1 MTDPGEAGAG
11 TPGHGLWGG
20 RFSEEMAPEMA
31 PLNRSLDMDFRFWP
45 QDVRASRTWA
55 RALLRAGVLTHA
67 EWQDIDAGLQVV
79 ATRLEGMDPAAVED
93 EDIHSLVERLLVE
106 EVGEVGA
113 KLHTGRSRNDQ
124 AATDVRLWGM
134 DAVAS
139 LDGQVVRLG
148 SALVDLAAGSQELVM
163 PGYTHLQ
170 RAQPVRAAHWA
181 LSHVWPLVRDRARLR
196 SAAEEAAVLPL
207 GAGAIGGCPFAVDR
221 AAIGRELGFHSVT
234 PNSMDAVGD
243 RDWIVSVLFAGAMI
257 GVHLSRLCEDLVLFA
272 SEEFG
277 FLKLSDGYCTGSSLM
292 PQKKNPDVAELARGK
307 SGRLVGNLVSM
318 MIQLKGL
325 PTGYNRDL
333 QDDKAALYDTV
344 DTLELTLPAVAGA
357 IGSAAF
363 QPARMEAALDPALL
377 ATDLADYLVRKGV
390 PFRTSHEVVGRVVR
404 RAEALGCSIAELS
417 TEALAEE
424 HEAFGPGVT
433 EVFDPVRSADAR
445 VVSGSTGREAVAA
458 QLEQAREALGA
469 GFW

>member
-1 MTDPGEAGAG
+1 
-11 TPGHGLWGG
+11 
-20 RFSEEMAPEMA
+20 MAPEMA

-67 EWQDIDAGLQVV
+67 EWQDIDTGLQVV

-106 EVGEVGA
+106 EVGEAGA

-221 AAIGRELGFHSVT
+221 AAMARELGFHSVT

-272 SEEFG
+272 SEEFA

-344 DTLELTLPAVAGA
+344 DTLGLTLPAVAGA
-357 IGSAAF
+357 IGGAAF

-424 HEAFGPGVT
+424 HQAFGPGAT

-445 VVSGSTGREAVAA
+445 VVSGSTGRDAVAA

-469 GFW
+469 GLW

>member
-1 MTDPGEAGAG
+1 MTDAGEAGPG
-11 TPGHGLWGG
+11 TPGRGLWGG

-31 PLNRSLDMDFRFWP
+31 PLNRSLDVDFRFWR

-55 RALLRAGVLTHA
+55 RALVRAGVLTHA
-67 EWQDIDAGLQVV
+67 EWRDIDAGLEAV
-79 ATRLEGMDPAAVED
+79 AGRLEGMDPSTVDD

-106 EVGEVGA
+106 EVGEAGA

-139 LDGQVVRLG
+139 LDARVVRLG
-148 SALVDLAAGSQELVM
+148 GALVDLAAGSQELVM

-196 SAAEEAAVLPL
+196 AAAEEAAVLPL
-207 GAGAIGGCPFAVDR
+207 GAGAIAGCPFAVDR
-221 AAIGRELGFHSVT
+221 AAMARELGFGAVT
-234 PNSMDAVGD
+234 ANSMDAVGD
-243 RDWIVSVLFAGAMI
+243 RDWIVSLLFAGAMI

-272 SEEFG
+272 SDEFG
-277 FLKLSDGYCTGSSLM
+277 FLRLSDAHCTGSSLM
-292 PQKKNPDVAELARGK
+292 PQKRNPDVAELARGK

-318 MIQLKGL
+318 MVQLKGL

-344 DTLELTLPAVAGA
+344 DTLALTLPAVAGA
-357 IGSAAF
+357 IGGAAF

-390 PFRTSHEVVGRVVR
+390 PFRASHEVVGRVVR
-404 RAEALGCSIAELS
+404 RAEAMGCSIAELS
-417 TEALAEE
+417 AEELAEE

-445 VVSGSTGREAVAA
+445 VVSGSTGRDAVAE
-458 QLEQAREALGA
+458 QLEQARAALQEGL
-469 GFW
+469 W

>member
-1 MTDPGEAGAG
+1 MPDPGEAQPG

-20 RFSEEMAPEMA
+20 RFSERMAPEMV
-31 PLNRSLDMDFRFWP
+31 PLNRSLDVDFRFWR
-45 QDVRASRTWA
+45 QDVRASRAWA
-55 RALLRAGVLTHA
+55 RALVRAGVISEVEGA
-67 EWQDIDAGLQVV
+67 AIDRGLMAV
-79 ATRLEGMDPAAVED
+79 AARLEGMDPATVED
-93 EDIHSLVERLLVE
+93 EDIHSLVERLLIE
-106 EVGEVGA
+106 EVGDAGA

-134 DAVAS
+134 EAASS
-139 LDGQVVRLG
+139 LDGRVVELG
-148 SALVDLAAGSQELVM
+148 RALVDLAAGSQELVM

-181 LSHVWPLVRDRARLR
+181 LSHAWPLIRDRTRLR
-196 SAAEEAAVLPL
+196 AAAEEAAVLPL
-207 GAGAIGGCPFAVDR
+207 GAGAIGGCPFPVDR
-221 AAIGRELGFHSVT
+221 DAMARELGFRAVT

-243 RDWIVSVLFAGAMI
+243 RDWIVSLLFAGAMI

-272 SEEFG
+272 SDEFG

-292 PQKKNPDVAELARGK
+292 PQKKNPDVAELTRGK

-333 QDDKAALYDTV
+333 QDDKAALYDTA
-344 DTLELTLPAVAGA
+344 DTLALTLPAVAGA
-357 IGSAAF
+357 IRGAAF
-363 QPARMEAALDPALL
+363 QPARLRAALDPALL

-417 TEALAEE
+417 AETLAEE
-424 HEAFGPGVT
+424 HEAFGGDVA
-433 EVFDPVRSADAR
+433 EVFDPARSADAR
-445 VVSGSTGREAVAA
+445 AVSGGTGREAVAE
-458 QLEQAREALGA
+458 QLELARKELERGP
-469 GFW
+469 

>member
-1 MTDPGEAGAG
+1 MTDSGEVGVRA
-11 TPGHGLWGG
+11 PGHGLWGG
-20 RFSEEMAPEMA
+20 RFSEGMAPEME
-31 PLNRSLDMDFRFWP
+31 PLNRSLDMDFRFWR

-55 RALLRAGVLTHA
+55 RAIFRAGVLTRT
-67 EWQDIDAGLQVV
+67 EWRDIDAGLEAV
-79 ATRLEGMDPAAVED
+79 ASRLEGMDPATVAD

-106 EVGEVGA
+106 EAGEAGA

-124 AATDVRLWGM
+124 AATGVRLWGM
-134 DAVAS
+134 DAVTS
-139 LDGQVVRLG
+139 LDRRVVRLG
-148 SALVDLAAGSQELVM
+148 HVLVDLAAESRDLVM

-196 SAAEEAAVLPL
+196 SAADEAAVLPL
-207 GAGAIGGCPFAVDR
+207 GAGAIGGCPFDVDR
-221 AAIGRELGFHSVT
+221 TAMARELGFRSAT
-234 PNSMDAVGD
+234 ANSMDAVGD
-243 RDWIVSVLFAGAMI
+243 RDWIASTLFAGAMI

-277 FLKLSDGYCTGSSLM
+277 FLRLSDAYCTGSSLM
-292 PQKKNPDVAELARGK
+292 PQKRNPDVAELARGK

-333 QDDKAALYDTV
+333 QDDKAAIYDTV

-357 IGSAAF
+357 IGGAAF
-363 QPARMEAALDPALL
+363 DPERMRAALDPALL
-377 ATDLADYLVRKGV
+377 ATDLADFLVGKGV

-404 RAEALGCSIAELS
+404 RAETLGCSIAQLS
-417 TEALAEE
+417 ERTLVEE
-424 HEAFGPGVT
+424 HPAFDSGVR

-445 VVSGSTGREAVAA
+445 AVRGGTGRAAVVE
-458 QLEQAREALGA
+458 QLELAREALRA
-469 GFW
+469 GFR